1 MSRGAPPIDTESWA
15 LLEACPDPISAQVLL
30 GRLQVEGIPARVS
43 TLSPIPGLEQNAEVQ
58 VPPQWLARARQC
70 LASPPVSEEEL
81 TELATHAAPEQRDRE
96 G

>member
-1 MSRGAPPIDTESWA
+1 MSRAVPPSETEPWV
-15 LLEACPDPISAQVLL
+15 LLEACPDGISAQVLL

-70 LASPPVSEEEL
+70 LATPPVSEEEL
-81 TELATHAAPEQRDRE
+81 TELATHAAPESSDEE